1 MPESDAAIGN
11 LPAGTNANGA
21 AVGAYYMSDY
31 DLGSITQS
39 TALALAAT
47 SVTVTNG
54 QTTIK

>member
-1 MPESDAAIGN
+1 MPKSDAAIGN

-21 AVGAYYMSDY
+21 AVGAYYIADY
-31 DLGSITQS
+31 DLGSITPS
-39 TALALAAT
+39 TAMALTGT